1 MQPVLNVEDVKRVEA
16 GLTEVGVSISELM
29 HRAGSAAASAELDAW
44 CSRLRGPALSL
55 PRELDGASARHGD
68 KREVRLA
75 LDLAQSKRLL
85 QAHLPATT
93 VIELKIL
100 AAKKGVTVVSLV
112 EEAVA
117 LLLAQYK
124 DDFI

>member
-1 MQPVLNVEDVKRVEA
+1 MPAKPKLSFNAPNSAKA
-16 GLTEVGVSISELM
+16 GGSTERRPDRIG
-29 HRAGSAAASAELDAW
+29 
-44 CSRLRGPALSL
+44 
-55 PRELDGASARHGD
+55 
-68 KREVRLA
+68 
-75 LDLAQSKRLL
+75 KRLL

-100 AAKKGVTVVSLV
+100 AAKKGVSIVSLV

-124 DDFI
+124 DDFT

>member
-1 MQPVLNVEDVKRVEA
+1 
-16 GLTEVGVSISELM
+16 LTGTIIGIS
-29 HRAGSAAASAELDAW
+29 
-44 CSRLRGPALSL
+44 SRLA
-55 PRELDGASARHGD
+55 
-68 KREVRLA
+68 
-75 LDLAQSKRLL
+75 
-85 QAHLPATT
+85 LPATT

-124 DDFI
+124 DDFT

>member
-1 MQPVLNVEDVKRVEA
+1 MSTKPKLSFNTPQPSKTKTP
-16 GLTEVGVSISELM
+16 TERRPDRIG
-29 HRAGSAAASAELDAW
+29 
-44 CSRLRGPALSL
+44 
-55 PRELDGASARHGD
+55 
-68 KREVRLA
+68 
-75 LDLAQSKRLL
+75 KRLL

-100 AAKKGVTVVSLV
+100 AAKKGVSVVSLV

-124 DDFI
+124 DDFT

>member
-1 MQPVLNVEDVKRVEA
+1 MEVLKYKRGHAMPAKPKLSFNAPNPAKA
-16 GLTEVGVSISELM
+16 GGSTERRPDRIG
-29 HRAGSAAASAELDAW
+29 
-44 CSRLRGPALSL
+44 
-55 PRELDGASARHGD
+55 
-68 KREVRLA
+68 
-75 LDLAQSKRLL
+75 KRLL

-124 DDFI
+124 DDFT

>member
-1 MQPVLNVEDVKRVEA
+1 MKVLKYERGYAMLAKPKLSFNAPNPAKA
-16 GLTEVGVSISELM
+16 GGSTERRPDRIG
-29 HRAGSAAASAELDAW
+29 
-44 CSRLRGPALSL
+44 
-55 PRELDGASARHGD
+55 
-68 KREVRLA
+68 
-75 LDLAQSKRLL
+75 KRLL

-100 AAKKGVTVVSLV
+100 AAKKGVSVVSLV

-124 DDFI
+124 DDFT

>member
-1 MQPVLNVEDVKRVEA
+1 MPAKPKLSFNAPKPVKA
-16 GLTEVGVSISELM
+16 GGSTERRPDRIG
-29 HRAGSAAASAELDAW
+29 
-44 CSRLRGPALSL
+44 
-55 PRELDGASARHGD
+55 
-68 KREVRLA
+68 
-75 LDLAQSKRLL
+75 KRLL

-112 EEAVA
+112 EEAIA

-124 DDFI
+124 DDFT